1 MLELGDRAPQLHA
14 ALAEPIAE
22 SCVERLYTAGP
33 AMRHLHE
40 ALPPERRGRHVS
52 DAAELVPVLQAELR
66 PGDTLLVKGSLGMRM
81 GRIVEALLA
90 EAAPAC
96 RVGARGR

>member
-1 MLELGDRAPQLHA
+1 
-14 ALAEPIAE
+14 
-22 SCVERLYTAGP
+22 
-33 AMRHLHE
+33 
-40 ALPPERRGRHVS
+40 VS

-90 EAAPAC
+90 EAAPAR

>member
-1 MLELGDRAPQLHA
+1 
-14 ALAEPIAE
+14 
-22 SCVERLYTAGP
+22 
-33 AMRHLHE
+33 MRHLHE

-90 EAAPAC
+90 EAAPAR